1 MVFHD
6 AMSQGFFFLVFFLET
21 NKLFA
26 FLGLKAMEGELIKVA
41 QKYDKNS

>member
-6 AMSQGFFFLVFFLET
+6 AMSQGFFFWFFLET

-26 FLGLKAMEGELIKVA
+26 FLGLEAMEGELIKVA